1 MADVNATE
9 PDVIPVEK
17 IKEAHA
23 ICMRDPKLAKYFE
36 DAPAGA
42 REYIALMFYC
52 TVFSDE
58 LSDDLCAKYQQ
69 EVEADL
75 TRDDVLYLATHETN
89 PISKTHFRE
98 LYVEMTQAEETPPP
112 APVSAPTPLPAGDVY
127 ARAMRAE
134 FTAMRAELT
143 AIRAELG
150 TVRTELVRLRH
161 ELV

>member
-58 LSDDLCAKYQQ
+58 LNDDLCAKYQQ

-98 LYVEMTQAEETPPP
+98 LYVAMTQTEETPPP
-112 APVSAPTPLPAGDVY
+112 PAPAPAAPPAGDVY
-127 ARAMRAE
+127 AEAMRAE
-134 FTAMRAELT
+134 LTAMRAELT

-150 TVRTELVRLRH
+150 TVRTELARLRH

>member
-1 MADVNATE
+1 MANVQSTE

-69 EVEADL
+69 EVETDL

-98 LYVEMTQAEETPPP
+98 LYVEMTQAEEAPAPAP
-112 APVSAPTPLPAGDVY
+112 APVAPPAGDVY
-127 ARAMRAE
+127 AEAMRAE
-134 FTAMRAELT
+134 LTAMRAELT

-150 TVRTELVRLRH
+150 TVRTELARLRH